1 MLPGKS
7 TAFAGRGR
15 GGCIIFLTK
24 NPRTAIFLGTNA
36 GKFGLKRIDIS
47 NSTLPA
53 KDPAALDF
61 CLPVSHLCGFGGA
74 HEVQ

>member
-1 MLPGKS
+1 VGISQVLPGLPAVL
-7 TAFAGRGR
+7 TTT
-15 GGCIIFLTK
+15 FLTK